1 MNSSLNTWQCGTCS
15 MVRSSVCRPAGCY
28 GDTLDRRDLNEHARL
43 QAVEE

>member
-1 MNSSLNTWQCGTCS
+1 MNSSLNTWRCGTCS

-28 GDTLDRRDLNEHARL
+28 GDTLDRRDLNAHARS